1 MFTVALLYA
10 SSSNYAAKMSPE
22 SFQTNIV
29 TFLSE
34 VQRATADP
42 FKFSSFHTAIRQPF
56 DYYKWYVCVCSPLLL
71 PPSISF
77 SRDPPAAATMNNTIQ
92 HRGNDFL
99 RPLVI
104 LEQSK
109 VEGLQNADKIAQLIA
124 KGDNVIIMSN
134 HQTEADP
141 QVWWIRL
148 RALLVLKLHADMIVH
163 LCSRARSYRS
173 CWSCTGYRR

>member
-1 MFTVALLYA
+1 MGRIFAESCSDAMFTVALLYA

-71 PPSISF
+71 S
-77 SRDPPAAATMNNTIQ
+77 
-92 HRGNDFL
+92 H
-99 RPLVI
+99 VI
-104 LEQSK
+104 
-109 VEGLQNADKIAQLIA
+109 
-124 KGDNVIIMSN
+124 
-134 HQTEADP
+134 H
-141 QVWWIRL
+141 
-148 RALLVLKLHADMIVH
+148 LLLL
-163 LCSRARSYRS
+163 LLLL
-173 CWSCTGYRR
+173 

>member
-1 MFTVALLYA
+1 MLCYA
-10 SSSNYAAKMSPE
+10 TSSNYAAKMSPE

-42 FKFSSFHTAIRQPF
+42 FKFSSFHAAIRQPF
-56 DYYKWYVCVCSPLLL
+56 DYYKWYACTLLHLPL
-71 PPSISF
+71 
-77 SRDPPAAATMNNTIQ
+77 AAMNNPIICLTTQ

-109 VEGLQNADKIAQLIA
+109 VEGLQNAEKIAQLIA

-141 QVWWIRL
+141 QV
-148 RALLVLKLHADMIVH
+148 
-163 LCSRARSYRS
+163 
-173 CWSCTGYRR
+173 